1 MKSRIALAFSWLAIV
16 ALALL
21 FAGCAA
27 LPTMYRHA
35 DLYLEWKAN
44 QFFDLDREQGNAIK
58 PVIDSV
64 LQWHRQ
70 TELPVYS
77 DMLLKV
83 QVKLN
88 GRVTLDDVHWLF
100 DQMRQRTHAAVVKA
114 TMAGAPILATV
125 TPKQIAEL
133 QRRLAK
139 ENEDFVDKYMSG
151 PMEKQQARRATR
163 FIDNVEYWMGSL
175 SDAQKTEIQGIAAQA
190 PTSYSLQ
197 LAERQRIQGEF
208 VSLLNEKND
217 ADHLKTRLSAWIEN
231 WDAGRSP
238 QFVEATKA
246 SNDQLFHMVLAIAET
261 MTPAQRA
268 HAQKM
273 LQQYI
278 DDIAALE
285 KG

>member
-1 MKSRIALAFSWLAIV
+1 MLRVNSAISRLAMVVLALA
-16 ALALL
+16 

-27 LPTMYRHA
+27 VPTMYRHA

-44 QFFDLDREQGNAIK
+44 EFFDLDRTQASAIK
-58 PVIDSV
+58 PVIESV

-70 TELPVYS
+70 TELPAYS
-77 DMLLKV
+77 DLLLRV
-83 QVKLN
+83 QSKLAAH
-88 GRVTLDDVHWLF
+88 VTLDDVRWLF

-114 TMAGAPILATV
+114 AVAGAPLLATV

-133 QRRLAK
+133 QRHLAK
-139 ENEDFVDKYMSG
+139 ENGDFVDKYSQG
-151 PMEKQQARRATR
+151 PMDKQQARRATR
-163 FIDNVEYWMGSL
+163 FIDNAEYWVGSL
-175 SDAQKTEIQGIAAQA
+175 SDEQKAAIKEIAAQA
-190 PTSYSLQ
+190 PTSYALQ
-197 LAERQRIQGEF
+197 LAERQRVQSEF
-208 VSLLNEKND
+208 VALLNEKNN
-217 ADHLKTRLSAWIEN
+217 AEQLKTRLSAWIEN

-238 QFVEATKA
+238 QFVEASKV
-246 SNDQLFHMVLAIAET
+246 SNDQLFRMALAVAET

-278 DDIAALE
+278 DEIAALE